1 MKDFKNTMVA
11 MDLSEM
17 DEQVLGFVKMMS
29 KALDIKKLDAI
40 HVIPDLLMPENS
52 DLQFH
57 QLFGIGYPLDE
68 RIKDKMDEKV
78 TPVFGNNGVETTINV
93 VEGKPYE
100 KLLHWAEVKE
110 SDLVVI
116 GKKSK
121 SSGSGITAKK
131 VARKVSC
138 NVLFVPAESPKTI
151 KKILVP
157 IDFSENSARAMLKA
171 SELSQALDN
180 VELTC
185 LYIGGYVPSNYYLDL
200 HINEAFEA
208 VYMDNAKNAW
218 KIFKEKYGFRDDD
231 YNIQFGVNRR
241 LSSPIQIH
249 QFAQMNN
256 VDLIV
261 MGAKGKTAFQRFAY
275 GSVTEELLNIC
286 DDKPI
291 LVVR

>member
-17 DEQVLGFVKMMS
+17 DEHVLGFTKLIS

-40 HVIPDLLMPENS
+40 HIIPDLLIPENA

-68 RIKDKMDEKV
+68 RIKDKIDEQV
-78 TPVFGNNGVETTINV
+78 APVFGDNGVETTINV

-100 KLLHWAEVKE
+100 KLLHWAEVKD
-110 SDLVVI
+110 SNLVVV

-121 SSGSGITAKK
+121 SSGSGITAKR
-131 VARKVSC
+131 VARKVKC
-138 NVLFVPAESPKTI
+138 NVLFVPEKAPKAI

-171 SELSQALDN
+171 YELSQSLEN

-185 LYIGGYVPSNYYLDL
+185 LYIGGYVPSQKMLGRFL
-200 HINEAFEA
+200 
-208 VYMDNAKNAW
+208 
-218 KIFKEKYGFRDDD
+218 RR
-231 YNIQFGVNRR
+231 NIVLVKR
-241 LSSPIQIH
+241 II
-249 QFAQMNN
+249 
-256 VDLIV
+256 
-261 MGAKGKTAFQRFAY
+261 RF
-275 GSVTEELLNIC
+275 N
-286 DDKPI
+286 
-291 LVVR
+291 LVEIGD